1 VRRAGV
7 TSQVLG
13 LGFQSQ
19 ALEFRFSRPAEKRA
33 GDSYLGRDTG
43 YMSVN
48 FTGIWKANL
57 SRSRFLGAQ
66 SAAVTAK
73 IEHSDPELRAEM
85 VVTKADGGEE
95 RVVFQCW
102 TNGEQDKSLLNGRAV
117 RGNARWEGE
126 ELVIESWMQMG
137 TRELHFCDY
146 WSLSRDDQTL
156 SMEHRNDDLAGQL
169 TVLDRAG
176 EGSEIVHSANH

>member
-1 VRRAGV
+1 
-7 TSQVLG
+7 
-13 LGFQSQ
+13 
-19 ALEFRFSRPAEKRA
+19 
-33 GDSYLGRDTG
+33 
-43 YMSVN
+43 MSVN

-57 SRSRFLGAQ
+57 SRSKFLGPVPV
-66 SAAVTAK
+66 AVTAK
-73 IEHSDPELRAEM
+73 IEHSGLELRAEM
-85 VVTKADGGEE
+85 VVTKADEGEE

-117 RGNARWEGE
+117 RGSARWEGE

-146 WSLSRDDQTL
+146 WSLSPDGRRL
-156 SMEHRNDDLAGQL
+156 SMEHRKDDLAGQL

-176 EGSEIVHSANH
+176 GDAEIVHSANR